1 MKKAYRIYH
10 EKSKEIQL
18 SFVATN
24 DEEAIKKAKE
34 MYNMEENSLERWN
47 GMQNQNQWTKLI

>member
-10 EKSKEIQL
+10 EKSKKILL

-24 DEEAIKKAKE
+24 DEEAIEKAKE
-34 MYNMEENSLERWN
+34 MYDMEENSLERWN
-47 GMQNQNQWTKLI
+47 GMQKPNQWTKLI